1 MKMRSHDGVAV
12 ISFALGLIS
21 SGTAAHR
28 VSTQNA
34 RENNT
39 LLRMYPRS
47 YFFPHKID
55 HQLIVFIISIY
66 HKRLIVS
73 VNNYL

>member
-1 MKMRSHDGVAV
+1 MKMRSHDGVAA

-28 VSTQNA
+28 VSTQNV

-39 LLRMYPRS
+39 LLRIYPRS
-47 YFFPHKID
+47 YFFSHNID
-55 HQLIVFIISIY
+55 HQFIFF
-66 HKRLIVS
+66 
-73 VNNYL
+73 